1 MCGGI
6 WSYGEKRWTGRNWIQ
21 PVLYE
26 PAAWPDESLTE
37 FYFLV
42 YESSN
47 ALAT

>member
-26 PAAWPDESLTE
+26 PAAWPDSLTE